1 MPSPDV
7 VSYVGLELLDVDA
20 QQLLDTAL
28 ANAALSFPD
37 WTPREGNTEV
47 VLLEEF
53 AAMAEDVVYAINQ
66 LPNGLAELLLRMFG
80 LQRDQGAPPY
90 AEVRFTV
97 TDTTGYTIPQG
108 TTVRLDMGA
117 DTEPLDFTT
126 DTDLVIPEGATS
138 GVVLASA
145 SEATVIANGRGS
157 DTPLELLDAITDVEA
172 VTLNAPVAGGR
183 VAEDGDAFLDRG
195 APMLARLTST
205 LVRPEDVETYLAER
219 TDVTRIRVLDLYN
232 PATPSIPPGNAPGY
246 VTAAVATGAGTTLTD
261 AAKDLIAADL
271 RNKMHAG
278 LIINVVD
285 ADVAVLNV
293 AVTVLRFATADDAAV
308 ALAVE
313 AAVRAYLD
321 PDTWAWD
328 KTVRVNELI
337 ARVDAAAGVDA
348 VLDVTA
354 PDGDVILNGYA
365 PLPKA
370 GTVTVTVQAPA

>member
-53 AAMAEDVVYAINQ
+53 AAMVEDVVYALNQ
-66 LPNGLAELLLRMFG
+66 LPNGLAEVLLRLFG

-90 AEVRFTV
+90 AEVRFTMSGAS
-97 TDTTGYTIPQG
+97 GYTVDQG
-108 TTVRLDMGA
+108 VTVRLDMGA
-117 DTEPLDFTT
+117 DAEPIDFTT
-126 DTDLVIPEGATS
+126 DTDLVIPEGQTT
-138 GVVLASA
+138 GTILASA
-145 SEATVIANGRGS
+145 SEATVLANGRTG
-157 DTPLELLDAITDVEA
+157 TLELLDAVTDVEA
-172 VTLNAPVAGGR
+172 VALNSPVAGGR
-183 VAEDGDAFLDRG
+183 VAEDGAAFLDRG
-195 APMLARLTST
+195 APMLARLTNT
-205 LVRPEDVETYLAER
+205 LVRPADVEAYLAER

-246 VTAAVATGAGTTLTD
+246 VTAAVSAGAGTTLTD

-278 LIINVVD
+278 LIVNVVD
-285 ADVAVLNV
+285 ADVAVLDV
-293 AVTVLRFATADDAAV
+293 SATVLRFATATDAEV
-308 ALAVE
+308 AAAVE

-328 KTVRVNELI
+328 KTIRVNELI
-337 ARVDAAAGVDA
+337 ARIDAAAGVDA
-348 VLDVTA
+348 VLAVTA

-365 PLPKA
+365 PLAKA
-370 GTVTVTVQAPA
+370 GTVTVTVEAPA

>member
-53 AAMAEDVVYAINQ
+53 AAMAEDVVYALNQ
-66 LPNGLAELLLRMFG
+66 LPNGLAEVLLRMFG

-90 AEVRFTV
+90 AEVRFTMV
-97 TDTTGYTIPQG
+97 DATGYTIDQG

-117 DTEPLDFTT
+117 DAEPIDFTT
-126 DTDLVIPEGATS
+126 DTDLVIPEGQTT
-138 GVVLASA
+138 GTVLASA
-145 SEATVIANGRGS
+145 SEATVLANGRTG
-157 DTPLELLDAITDVEA
+157 TLELLDAITDVETVA
-172 VTLNAPVAGGR
+172 LNSPVAGGR

-195 APMLARLTST
+195 APMLARLTNT
-205 LVRPEDVETYLAER
+205 LVRPADVETYLAER
-219 TDVTRIRVLDLYN
+219 TDVTRVRVLDLYN

-246 VTAAVATGAGTTLTD
+246 VTAAVAAGAGTTLPDTT
-261 AAKDLIAADL
+261 KELIAADL
-271 RNKMHAG
+271 RNRMHAG
-278 LIINVVD
+278 LIVDVVD
-285 ADVAVLNV
+285 ADVNLVNV
-293 AVTVLRFATADDAAV
+293 TVTVLRLSSADDTAV
-308 ALAVE
+308 AATVE
-313 AAVRAYLD
+313 AAIRDYLN

-337 ARVDAAAGVDA
+337 ARIDGAAGVDT
-348 VLDVTA
+348 VLAIAD
-354 PDGDVILNGYA
+354 PDGDLALDGYA
-365 PLPKA
+365 PLAKA
-370 GTVTVTVQAPA
+370 GTITVTVEAPA